1 MAPTNRLSPIPQPP
15 TKPVVG
21 NMLSLDPTAPVQ
33 NLARLARELGP
44 IFWLDMMG
52 APVVFVAGHDLVD
65 ELSDEKRFDKA
76 VRGPLRR
83 VRAIGGDGLFTADTD
98 EPNWSKAHNILLQP
112 FGNRAMQSYHPSM
125 VDIAEQLVKKW
136 ERLNADEE
144 IDVVHDMT
152 ALTLDTIG
160 LCGFDYR
167 FNSFYRRDY
176 HPFVASLVR
185 SLETIMMIR
194 GLPLENLWMQKRRRD
209 MASDVEFMNRMVDE
223 IVAERR
229 KNATA
234 ADDKKDMLAAMMTG
248 VDRATG
254 TQLDDVNIRYQIN
267 TFLIAGH
274 ETTSGLLSCTIYAL
288 LKHPEVLKKAYEE
301 VDRVLGPDINA
312 RPTYQQVTQLTYIT
326 QVLKEALRMWPP
338 APAYGIS
345 PLKDETIGGKY
356 KLRKNTFV
364 TVLVLA
370 LHRDPSVWGPNP
382 DAFNPENFSRE
393 AEAARPVN
401 AWKPFG
407 NGQRACIGRGFAM
420 HEAALA
426 IGMILQRF
434 KLIDVHRYQMH
445 LKETLTIK
453 PEGFKI
459 KVRPRTDQERGSFT
473 GAATATPAANPAAPR
488 ARTRP
493 GHNTPLL
500 VLYGSNLGTAE
511 ELATRVADLAEI
523 NGFATTLAPLDDH
536 VGKLPTQGGV
546 LIFCASYN
554 GAAPDNATQFV
565 QWLGSELPRDAFANL
580 RYAVF
585 GCGNSDWA
593 ATYQSIPRFIDEQ
606 LAAHGGKSVYA
617 RGEGDARSDLDGQFE
632 QWFAKAAPE
641 AVKEFGVDTGLSR
654 NAEDE
659 PLYSIEPLAPSVTN
673 TVVALGGAAPM
684 QLLANTELQ
693 NKTGPY
699 ASERS
704 TRHIEVQLPPG
715 ALYRVG
721 DHLSVVPRNDPA
733 LVDSVARR
741 FGFLPSD
748 QIRLQV
754 ADGRRAQLPVGEA
767 VSVGRLLT
775 DFVELQQVATR
786 KQIQILSEHTRC
798 PVTKPKLLA
807 FVGEDAASGERYRS
821 DILGK
826 RKSVFDLLEEHPACE
841 LPLHVYLE
849 MLSLLAPRYYSI
861 SSSPSVDASRC
872 SVTVA
877 VVDAPAASG
886 RGIYKGICSNYLAGR
901 RAGETIYA
909 TLRETKAGFRLPADP
924 TVPVIMIGPGT
935 GLAPFRGFLQE
946 RAALKARGA
955 ALGPAMLFFG
965 CRHPEQDYLYA
976 DELKGFAADGITELR
991 TGFSRGEGPKTY
1003 VQNLIAAE
1011 KDRVWA
1017 LIEQGAIIYVC
1028 GDGGKMEPDVK
1039 ATLVAIYRERRAAD
1053 AASRPALDRRPRRQ
1067 KSLRT
1072 RRLGGRVE
1080 TFQCRRRLVRD
1091 CAQER

>member
-1 MAPTNRLSPIPQPP
+1 MASPNKLSPIPHPP
-15 TKPVVG
+15 MKPVVG
-21 NMLSLDPTAPVQ
+21 NMLSLDATAPGRQ
-33 NLARLARELGP
+33 RARLAKELRP

-52 APVVFVAGHDLVD
+52 APIVIVSGHDLVD

-83 VRAIGGDGLFTADTD
+83 VRTVAGDGLFTADTS

-136 ERLNADEE
+136 ERLNADDE

-167 FNSFYRRDY
+167 FNSFYRQDY

-209 MASDVEFMNRMVDE
+209 LAGDVAFMNKMVDE

-229 KNATA
+229 KNPEA
-234 ADDKKDMLAAMMTG
+234 AADKKDMLGAMMTG
-248 VDRATG
+248 VDRSTG
-254 TQLDDVNIRYQIN
+254 EQLDDVNIRYQIN

-274 ETTSGLLSCTIYAL
+274 ETTSGLLSCALYAL
-288 LKHPEVLKKAYEE
+288 LKHPDVLKKAYEE
-301 VDRVLGPDINA
+301 ADRVLGPDINA
-312 RPTYQQVTQLTYIT
+312 KPTYQQVTQLTYIT
-326 QVLKEALRMWPP
+326 QILKEALRMWPP
-338 APAYGIS
+338 APAYGVS
-345 PLKDETIGGKY
+345 PLKDEMIGGKY
-356 KLRKNTFV
+356 SLKKNTFV

-370 LHRDPSVWGPNP
+370 LHRDPTVWGPNP
-382 DAFNPENFSRE
+382 DAFDPENFSRE
-393 AEAARPVN
+393 AEAARPIN

-426 IGMILQRF
+426 VGMILQRF
-434 KLIDVHRYQMH
+434 RLLDVHRYQMH

-453 PEGFKI
+453 PDGFNI
-459 KVRPRTDQERGSFT
+459 KVRPRSEKERGTFSAPVAV
-473 GAATATPAANPAAPR
+473 AATTTPTVR

-511 ELATRVADLAEI
+511 ELATRVADLAEV
-523 NGFATTLAPLDDH
+523 NGFATKLAALDEC
-536 VGKLPTQGGV
+536 VGKLPDQGGV

-554 GAAPDNATQFV
+554 GAPPDNATQFV
-565 QWLGSELPRDAFANL
+565 KWLGSDLPKDAFSKV

-593 ATYQSIPRFIDEQ
+593 ATYQSIPRGIDEQ
-606 LAAHGGKSVYA
+606 LAAHGARSVYA

-632 QWFAKAAPE
+632 SWFAKLAPL
-641 AVKEFGVDTGLSR
+641 ATKEFGIDSNFSR
-654 NAEDE
+654 SAEDE
-659 PLYSIEPLAPSVTN
+659 PLYKIEPVAPTAVN
-673 TVVALGGAAPM
+673 AIVALGGVAPM
-684 QLLANTELQ
+684 KILVNSELQ
-693 NKTGPY
+693 NKTGAN
-699 ASERS
+699 ASDRS
-704 TRHIEVQLPPG
+704 TRHIEVQLPSSIT
-715 ALYRVG
+715 YRVG

-741 FGFLPSD
+741 FGFLPAD

-754 ADGRRAQLPVGEA
+754 AEGRRAQLPVGDA

-786 KQIQILSEHTRC
+786 KQIQIMSEHTRC

-807 FVGEDAASGERYRS
+807 YVGDDAAASEHYRA

-841 LPLHVYLE
+841 LPFHAYLE

-861 SSSPSVDASRC
+861 SSSPSGDPLRC
-872 SVTVA
+872 SVTVG
-877 VVDAPAASG
+877 VVEAPASSG
-886 RGIYKGICSNYLAGR
+886 RGVYKGICSNYLASR
-901 RAGETIYA
+901 REGETIQA
-909 TLRETKAGFRLPADP
+909 TVRETKAGFRLPDDP
-924 TVPVIMIGPGT
+924 AVPIIMVGPGT

-946 RAALKARGA
+946 RAALNAKGA
-955 ALGPAMLFFG
+955 NLGPAMLFLG
-965 CRHPEQDYLYA
+965 CLQ
-976 DELKGFAADGITELR
+976 
-991 TGFSRGEGPKTY
+991 
-1003 VQNLIAAE
+1003 
-1011 KDRVWA
+1011 
-1017 LIEQGAIIYVC
+1017 
-1028 GDGGKMEPDVK
+1028 
-1039 ATLVAIYRERRAAD
+1039 
-1053 AASRPALDRRPRRQ
+1053 
-1067 KSLRT
+1067 
-1072 RRLGGRVE
+1072 
-1080 TFQCRRRLVRD
+1080 
-1091 CAQER
+1091 